1 MSDALAPGRLSRVI
15 AAAAERM
22 SARSP
27 DVAAARI
34 GRLRMRPV
42 EVTLDTEPPDL
53 AQFDPDPASFQ
64 VCKVTQEPRPIER
77 PDILDDQLERV
88 TPQFFLR
95 NTERLE
101 RYADPDF
108 VEFDAR
114 PVRDADVDDFLTAA
128 RRCGVDRP
136 DLTEDLASVQLRV
149 NVAQRR
155 ALMLDTA
162 WSESF
167 GRREVVAVDDAD
179 AENGPFG
186 DA

>member
-1 MSDALAPGRLSRVI
+1 MSDALAPTRLSRVI

-22 SARSP
+22 SARAP

-34 GRLRMRPV
+34 GRLKMRPI
-42 EVTLDTEPPDL
+42 EVTLDTEPADL

-64 VCKVTQEPRPIER
+64 VCKVTQEPRAIER
-77 PDILDDQLERV
+77 PDVVVDQLERV

-114 PVRDADVDDFLTAA
+114 PVRDADANDFLATA

-149 NVAQRR
+149 NLAQRR
-155 ALMLDTA
+155 ALMIDSA

-167 GRREVVAVDDAD
+167 GRREVIAAADAD
-179 AENGPFG
+179 ADSDSFG